1 MSVSFF
7 FFFSPFNLETFIP
20 FHIKLVSFQQLPELV
35 LDWKGIAP
43 PCFVLIYYY
52 LEEPLVH
59 YIANTLGHPKCAQ
72 KNYRLSV
79 LSISLM

>member
-35 LDWKGIAP
+35 LDWGGD
-43 PCFVLIYYY
+43 CT
-52 LEEPLVH
+52 PLFRPH
-59 YIANTLGHPKCAQ
+59 IL
-72 KNYRLSV
+72 LS
-79 LSISLM
+79 